1 MEKYTSFA
9 DLKALAQ
16 ALKSGKVIAFPTDTV
31 FGLACI
37 YDDEKE
43 KQTLEKEIDKIYKR
57 YSMKLNSK
65 ELKNKL
71 IDTLLRKGY
80 NYDDIKSVLISKEN
94 DNE

>member
-37 YDDEKE
+37 YDDEKA
-43 KQTLEKEIDKIYKR
+43 IA
-57 YSMKLNSK
+57 KLK
-65 ELKNKL
+65 GLK
-71 IDTLLRKGY
+71 GAMP
-80 NYDDIKSVLISKEN
+80 ISPYR
-94 DNE
+94 